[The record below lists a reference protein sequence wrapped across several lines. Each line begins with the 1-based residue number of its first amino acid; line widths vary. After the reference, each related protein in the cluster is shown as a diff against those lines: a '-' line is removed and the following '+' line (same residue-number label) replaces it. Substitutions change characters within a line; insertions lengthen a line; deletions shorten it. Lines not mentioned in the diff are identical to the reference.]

1 MPYRVR
7 CKECKEFIY
16 ILEIIEQRT
25 NYPCPSCNFDNVFDK
40 KQSAKFFGV
49 EEIKVED
56 FPNYDYEVKKTTL
69 SYKYSILD
77 IYKGLAF
84 LLMIVA
90 TGFFIYSL
98 VQYFDAPKV
107 AREILENGMIT
118 ATITYVITI
127 FSLFCLTKII
137 NFLFDLDKKTN

>member
-25 NYPCPSCNFDNVFDK
+25 NYPCPSCNIDNVFDK
-40 KQSAKFFGV
+40 KQSSKFFGV

-56 FPNYDYEVKKTTL
+56 FPNYDYEVMKTTL
-69 SYKYSILD
+69 SHKYSILD

-84 LLMIVA
+84 LLMIGA

-107 AREILENGMIT
+107 AREMLENAMIT

-137 NFLFDLDKKTN
+137 DFLFDLDKKTN